1 MLRKGDPEESTV
13 AKVRSTREQ
22 RECKLHVGI
31 PFLDISDERD
41 GIDERRRGSG
51 PVFAGGVQGQ
61 ATAAAAAA
69 AVAAAILKVARR
81 ET

>member
-1 MLRKGDPEESTV
+1 M

-31 PFLDISDERD
+31 PFLDISRTSETEST
-41 GIDERRRGSG
+41 GEERRSSG
-51 PVFAGGVQGQ
+51 PVFAGGMQGQ
-61 ATAAAAAA
+61 ATAA
-69 AVAAAILKVARR
+69 VAAATLKVARR